1 MIKMIKFT
9 NPNRL
14 ALFISFAII
23 AFISLIFG
31 VLSLLDVAHFKWL
44 AIIAINF
51 SVFIFT
57 YFLVKNVLEKFIF
70 EKIKLIYKFIQSLK
84 LTKVE
89 KKAWRSGLGE
99 DMINQVGE
107 DVKDWAENKTAEIE
121 QLQKAETYRREFLA
135 NVSHEIKTP
144 IANMQGYISTLLGG
158 GLEDQKINRDYL
170 VKTEKNIDR
179 LIELVNDLDIIS
191 SLESGEVHM
200 EKTRFDIHS
209 LTREI
214 FEFLEDNAKAA
225 NINLVIRSD
234 ENTPVWVYADRDRI
248 RQVMVNLLENSIKYG
263 RDGGRTKVSFYDMDE
278 NYLIEVSDNGIGI
291 EEQHIPRL
299 FERFYRVDKH
309 RSRIEGGTGLG
320 LAIVKHIIEAHE
332 QTINVRSSRK
342 IGSTFSFTLKK
353 G

>member
-1 MIKMIKFT
+1 MIKFT

-14 ALFISFAII
+14 ALFISLSII
-23 AFISLIFG
+23 AFVTLIIG
-31 VLSLLDVAHFKWL
+31 ILALLDIAHFKWP
-44 AIIAINF
+44 AIMAINL

-99 DMINQVGE
+99 DMINQVSE
-107 DVKDWAENKTAEIE
+107 DVKTWAETKKAEIE
-121 QLQKAETYRREFLA
+121 QLQKSETYRREFLA

-158 GLEDQKINRDYL
+158 GLEDEKINRDFL

-191 SLESGEVHM
+191 SLESGEVHL
-200 EKTRFDIHS
+200 EKTRFDINA

-214 FEFLEDNAKAA
+214 FEFLEDTAKSA
-225 NINLVIRSD
+225 NINFVFRN
-234 ENTPVWVYADRDRI
+234 EETVPVWVYADRDRI
-248 RQVMVNLLENSIKYG
+248 RQVLVNLLENSIKYG
-263 RDGGRTKVSFYDMDE
+263 RNEGRTKVSFYDMDE

-309 RSRIEGGTGLG
+309 RSRVEGGTGLG
-320 LAIVKHIIEAHE
+320 LAIVKHIIEAHG
-332 QTINVRSSRK
+332 QTVNVRSSPK